1 MTQKLIIEVLR
12 NSVTKK
18 ISILGTLT
26 EEDDAKLTAL
36 IPKLSKNA
44 NKQFEETIGMNALNL
59 DDYINN
65 ELKDLLEE
73 GYSFVSANE
82 IFENTK
88 FINIDWLKDYR
99 KQTEIKDT

>member
-26 EEDDAKLTAL
+26 EDDDAKLTAL
-36 IPKLSKNA
+36 IPKLSKKA
-44 NKQFEETIGMNALNL
+44 KEQFDETIGMNALNL
-59 DDYINN
+59 DNYINN
-65 ELKDLLEE
+65 ELKELLEE
-73 GYSFVSANE
+73 GYSFVPANA

-88 FINIDWLKDYR
+88 FINID
-99 KQTEIKDT
+99 